1 MIKIQSSSYPLVWQ
15 VDNSYSLPSTT
26 GQVRW
31 NGSSKCFEVCD
42 NNNGNYTASGGWMR
56 IDNTV
61 QLSSDPQMQ
70 SILEWAKKKMIED
83 KNIEKLA
90 KEYPAVKDAKEKLD
104 IIIKL
109 VQDENSST

>member
-15 VDNSYSLPSTT
+15 IDNSYSLPSTI

-31 NGSSKCFEVCD
+31 NGATKCFEVCD
-42 NNNGNYTASGGWMR
+42 NSSYNGGWVR

-61 QLSSDPQMQ
+61 QLSSDPQIQ
-70 SILEWAKKKMIED
+70 SVIEWAKKKMIED
-83 KNIEKLA
+83 ENIEKLA

>member
-1 MIKIQSSSYPLVWQ
+1 MIKIQQGSYPLVWQ
-15 VDNSYSLPSTT
+15 TDNSYSLPSIT

-31 NGSSKCFEVCD
+31 NGATKCFEVCD
-42 NNNGNYTASGGWMR
+42 NNNSSYNGGWIR

-61 QLSSDPQMQ
+61 QLTSDSQIQ
-70 SILEWAKKKMIED
+70 SVIEWAKKKMIED
-83 KNIEKLA
+83 EKIEKLA

-109 VQDENSST
+109 VQDESIKQS

>member
-1 MIKIQSSSYPLVWQ
+1 MIKIYSNSPPLVYQ
-15 VDNSYSLPSTT
+15 IDNSYNLPSTT

-42 NNNGNYTASGGWMR
+42 NSITGSWMR
-56 IDNTV
+56 IDNSI
-61 QLSSDPQMQ
+61 QLSSDPQLTQ
-70 SILEWAKKKMIED
+70 VLEWAKKKMIED
-83 KNIEKLA
+83 EKIDRLA

-109 VQDENSST
+109 VQDAQPN

>member
-1 MIKIQSSSYPLVWQ
+1 MIKIYSISPPLVYQ
-15 VDNSYSLPSTT
+15 IDNSYNLPSTT

-42 NNNGNYTASGGWMR
+42 NSITGSWTR
-56 IDNTV
+56 IDNSI
-61 QLSSDPQMQ
+61 QLSSDPQLTQ
-70 SILEWAKKKMIED
+70 VLEWAKKKMIED
-83 KNIEKLA
+83 EKIDRLA

-109 VQDENSST
+109 VQDAQPS